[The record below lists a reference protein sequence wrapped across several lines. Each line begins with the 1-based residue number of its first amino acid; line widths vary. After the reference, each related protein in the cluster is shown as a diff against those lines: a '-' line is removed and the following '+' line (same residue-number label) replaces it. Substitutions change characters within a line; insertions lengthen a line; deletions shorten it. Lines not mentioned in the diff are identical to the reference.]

1 MMVSIISYADF
12 VSLIDVLAAV
22 VGSVFN
28 AFDSLIVVSIGTG
41 GYTLLDVLV
50 CALYLYALVDFVNW
64 LRCLGGGSTAASDEP
79 EYGPIRP
86 RARNLK
92 TGKVYRK

>member
-1 MMVSIISYADF
+1 MVNIISYTDF
-12 VSLIDVLAAV
+12 VAVINVLGGL

-41 GYTLLDVLV
+41 GFTLLDVFV

-64 LRCLGGGSTAASDEP
+64 LRCLGGSEKHKNGSGE
-79 EYGPIRP
+79 
-86 RARNLK
+86 
-92 TGKVYRK
+92 

>member
-1 MMVSIISYADF
+1 MVSIISYTDF
-12 VSLIDVLAAV
+12 VSVINVLAAV